1 MVFNTTNQM
10 NKLHILIATI
20 VILFSSSVFA
30 QKSGTTNAANVLS
43 KVWDKVSSALPQKEL
58 TGTWNFKST
67 ACMFETENLLKK
79 AGGAVV
85 ATQVEKKFNEYCTK
99 SGIQKENTQFVF
111 NADSTYTARLGK
123 MKFSGNYSINPETKQ
138 ISLSYMRGLGKLDAT
153 PVVSG
158 KNMKLM
164 FDADGFLKLMKTLSM
179 FTKDNSIE
187 ILAAM
192 DDMYDGMLLGFDM
205 NKN

>member
-1 MVFNTTNQM
+1 M

-20 VILFSSSVFA
+20 VILFSSSTFA
-30 QKSGTTNAANVLS
+30 QKSGKNNNANVLS

-58 TGTWNFKST
+58 TGTWDFKST

-85 ATQVEKKFNEYCTK
+85 ATQVEKKFNEYCEKT
-99 SGIQKENTQFVF
+99 GIQKENTQFVF
-111 NADSTYTARLGK
+111 NTDSTYTARLGK
-123 MKFSGNYSINPETKQ
+123 LKFSGDYSINPETKQ

-153 PVVSG
+153 PVISG

-192 DDMYDGMLLGFDM
+192 ADMYDGMLLGFDM
-205 NKN
+205 NRK

>member
-1 MVFNTTNQM
+1 M

-43 KVWDKVSSALPQKEL
+43 KVWNKVSSALPQKEL

-85 ATQVEKKFNEYCTK
+85 ATQVEKKFNEYCAK

-111 NADSTYTARLGK
+111 NADSTYIARLGK

>member
-1 MVFNTTNQM
+1 M